1 MNVLDMLT
9 IISYVALNIDVV
21 LQALRIY
28 RTKSSKDLSLFGM
41 SIRYLAIIIILI
53 KFISLSSLS
62 LVIGQG
68 LIAITF
74 SIYLVLAIL
83 YFRHRKA

>member
-1 MNVLDMLT
+1 MLT
-9 IISYVALNIDVV
+9 VVSYIALNIDVV

-28 RTKSSKDLSLFGM
+28 RTKSSKDLSILGM
-41 SIRYLAIIIILI
+41 TIRFLAIIIILI

-74 SIYLVLAIL
+74 SIYLILAIL
-83 YFRHRKA
+83 YFRHRKS